1 MPVNQDVIVDIDLLK
16 KYDKPG
22 PRYTSY
28 PTAPHFH
35 EGFGDDELELEL
47 TQSNA
52 SNEAPDLS
60 VYFHLP
66 FCDSLCLYC
75 GCNVIIT
82 RKPEKIDQY
91 IHYLKKEI
99 DLFADYLPDDRTRK
113 VRQLQWGGGTPTY
126 LTAEQIREVMTH
138 FKSRFEF
145 AGDIEAGV
153 EIDPRELTRDRLEA
167 LRETGFN
174 RASMGVQDFDPKV
187 QETVNRIQPVDLTQK
202 HFDTLRELG
211 FQSLNIDLIYGLPFQ
226 TAKSFDYTLSKIIEL
241 SPERIALFNYAH
253 VPWMKKHQQYF
264 HQDWLPSPGMKLQIL
279 KHAIDRFTD
288 AGYVFI
294 GMDHFA
300 KPDDELTIAQ
310 QERKLYRNFQ
320 GYSTRAG
327 LDLYAL
333 GITSIS
339 QTHNVYA
346 QNVKT
351 LPEYYSR
358 MDQGRLATY
367 KGYRLNEDDQIR
379 RWVITRLMCDF
390 ELHPREVEAHL
401 NIDFSDYFSQ
411 EIDALG
417 EFEDDGLLTV
427 TDDLIQVTS
436 LGRLLIRNIAMTF
449 DAYLAK
455 QTSDKKP
462 TYSRTV

>member
-1 MPVNQDVIVDIDLLK
+1 MAVNQDVVVDIDLLQ

-28 PTAPHFH
+28 PTAPQFH
-35 EGFGDDELELEL
+35 REFGPVEMDEEL
-47 TQSNA
+47 TLSN
-52 SNEAPDLS
+52 SRDQMPDLS
-60 VYFHLP
+60 LYFHIP

-82 RKPEKIDQY
+82 KKPEKIERYVQ
-91 IHYLKKEI
+91 YLKREI
-99 DLFADYLPDDRTRK
+99 DLFADYLPAHRTRK

-126 LTAEQIREVMTH
+126 LTADQIRDLMTH
-138 FKSRFEF
+138 LRHRFEF
-145 AGDIEAGV
+145 SGDIEAGV
-153 EIDPRELTRDRLEA
+153 EIDPRELTTDRLVA
-167 LRETGFN
+167 LREMGFN
-174 RASMGVQDFDPKV
+174 RASMGVQDFDPRV
-187 QETVNRIQPVDLTQK
+187 QQTVNRIQPESLTRK
-202 HFDTLRELG
+202 HFQTLRDLG
-211 FQSLNIDLIYGLPFQ
+211 YQSLNIDLIYGLPFQ
-226 TAKSFDYTLSKIIEL
+226 TDDSFNYTIDRIIDM
-241 SPERIALFNYAH
+241 SPDRIALFNYAH
-253 VPWMKKHQQYF
+253 VPWMKPHQTYF
-264 HQDWLPSPGMKLQIL
+264 HSDWLPSPEMKLKIL
-279 KHAIDRFTD
+279 KKAIDRFTE

-339 QTHNVYA
+339 QTRDVYA

-351 LPEYYSR
+351 LPEYYERIEANSP
-358 MDQGRLATY
+358 ATF
-367 KGYRLNEDDQIR
+367 KGYRLNKDDQIR

-390 ELHPREVEAHL
+390 ELHPAEAEEAL
-401 NIDFSDYFSQ
+401 DIDFQTYFADELNRLTS
-411 EIDALG
+411 
-417 EFEDDGLLTV
+417 FEEDGMLTWTNGTVKV
-427 TDDLIQVTS
+427 TA

-449 DAYLAK
+449 DTYLR
-455 QTSDKKP
+455 QPTSGKKP